1 MFENSKTRKLCL
13 SLPCQYHDPTAPIN
27 IWFPFWN
34 KMKCSYNICYRY
46 TLMLN
51 WKLILNMKIMSFGN
65 LHQQLLLLAQLDTT
79 LVGGIPIFLRSNKN
93 IEVNNPVVIQHFLLN
108 KKWNGDQKFFFVLC
122 NICLIGCFI
131 QKSYYFRHII

>member
-1 MFENSKTRKLCL
+1 
-13 SLPCQYHDPTAPIN
+13 
-27 IWFPFWN
+27 
-34 KMKCSYNICYRY
+34 
-46 TLMLN
+46 
-51 WKLILNMKIMSFGN
+51 MSFGN

-108 KKWNGDQKFFFVLC
+108 KKWNGDKKFFFVLC

-131 QKSYYFRHII
+131 QKSYYFRHVLESISFKVISHLWINFISRLSYYIILLSDANHNKICNNKQQYLITISSISWRWFWV